1 MNYIVSI
8 HSNNTEL
15 LETQYKSI
23 KKFLKKSYKYIV
35 FIDEETNNI
44 LNKCNELNISY
55 VLIPQNIHK
64 DRNLVFNTSKMSDMR
79 KIMNN
84 DIDHKKSTTNE
95 YIKSFNFNG
104 YNSAMN
110 NSAGSRHCDSIQF
123 IINYFINNKIDV
135 LYLMNLDS
143 DMFFIKNFDINKI
156 TNKSDILC
164 VLRSRKYKDDNYWEY
179 MWPNLFIINIKNC
192 PNLHEICFDG
202 VFLYN
207 DKKKFI
213 SSTDTGG
220 ETGFYLQKY
229 KDLIK
234 LETIDTCLLTPDNI
248 SHFSKDD
255 LIVEYYNEFNKI
267 KNDTDQVFK
276 EVCLKNS
283 IFHLRGIGS
292 NWIANSKNYNQKQIF
307 LFRKIFKI

>member
-8 HSNNTEL
+8 HSKNTEL

-23 KKFLKKSYKYIV
+23 KKFLKKPYKYIV

-104 YNSAMN
+104 YNSEMN

-123 IINYFINNKIDV
+123 IINYFLSHKIDA

-143 DMFFIKNFDINKI
+143 DMFFIKHFDINKF
-156 TNKSDILC
+156 TKNADISC
-164 VLRSRKYKDDNYWEY
+164 IIHCRKFKNNTLWKYI
-179 MWPNLFIINIKNC
+179 WPNLFIINIKNC

-202 VFLYN
+202 LFLYDDEKN
-207 DKKKFI
+207 FI
-213 SSTDTGG
+213 TPTDTGG
-220 ETGFYLQKY
+220 ETGFYLQQY

-234 LETIDTCLLTPDNI
+234 LETINTTILDSNNML
-248 SHFSKDD
+248 HFLKDD
-255 LIVEYYNEFNKI
+255 LIVQYYNEFDKI
-267 KNDTDQVFK
+267 KNDTDKILK
-276 EVCLKNS
+276 EVLLNNS

-292 NWIANSKNYNQKQIF
+292 NWIQNSENYNQKQIL